1 MLYLTPQNKIP
12 FFFQSEIQF
21 LLRLSIQSDIPGY
34 FSRKFQSREEQNFV
48 QFLENRT
55 SSRVIPKLLQK
66 FLLEIYVPFHFHP
79 RISEIFS

>member
-1 MLYLTPQNKIP
+1 MLYLTRQNKIP
-12 FFFQSEIQF
+12 FFFQSEMQF
-21 LLRLSIQSDIPGY
+21 LLRQPDIPGY
-34 FSRKFQSREEQNFV
+34 FSRKFQSREEQNVV

-66 FLLEIYVPFHFHP
+66 FLQEIYVPFHFDP